1 MDILTFKIVYIL
13 YEIAE
18 KYKKVT
24 LILRFIYLSKNL
36 NLLKK
41 RQQLPQEQFIDEDYF
56 IYCLEA
62 VPNIETVKVTE
73 ANKNLEQLTMQY
85 RMASIYKTC
94 DTIEGLEA
102 SLNALVSDDHNFK
115 DYEIIYLVIAGE
127 ANSIC
132 LNDYYYSLQEIA
144 EIFEGRLKG
153 KILHFSNAKVL
164 DLDEEEAQYFLDI
177 TGAKG
182 VSGYGNEFNGISS
195 SNLDKAFFNLFK
207 EDENMLEVVE
217 ELHQKYYNVCKLLDF
232 RLYY

>member
-1 MDILTFKIVYIL
+1 
-13 YEIAE
+13 
-18 KYKKVT
+18 
-24 LILRFIYLSKNL
+24 
-36 NLLKK
+36 LLEK
-41 RQQLPQEQFIDEDYF
+41 RQQLPLEKFIDTDYF

-62 VPNIETVKVTE
+62 VHEIETDMVTE
-73 ANKNLEQLTMQY
+73 AQENLEQLVMKY
-85 RMASIYKTC
+85 GVASIYKTC

-102 SLNALVSDDHNFK
+102 SLNALVLDDHNFK
-115 DYEIIYLVIAGE
+115 DYEIIYLVITGE

-153 KILHFSNAKVL
+153 KILHFSNAKIL

-207 EDENMLEVVE
+207 EDDTMLDVVE
-217 ELHQKYYNVCKLLDF
+217 ELHQRHYNLCKLLDF